1 MCWLNL
7 SSSINLTDKKMGL
20 SLFFVIKILIICLV
34 MASRFTLIDSI
45 NENWYLHKKYPI
57 KRGGRCSVW
66 TKIKKFLDGKIMH
79 TSTCIIKY
87 IDTCINI
94 NFLCFTDIRIPLMW
108 KDTDH
113 FKNKGGKKNK
123 IQPIFIDCSNT
134 VSSEFLKVILKIVTL
149 SFYLS

>member
-1 MCWLNL
+1 
-7 SSSINLTDKKMGL
+7 
-20 SLFFVIKILIICLV
+20 
-34 MASRFTLIDSI
+34 
-45 NENWYLHKKYPI
+45 
-57 KRGGRCSVW
+57 
-66 TKIKKFLDGKIMH
+66 MH

-94 NFLCFTDIRIPLMW
+94 NFLYFTDIRIPLMW

-123 IQPIFIDCSNT
+123 ILPIFIDYSNT
-134 VSSEFLKVILKIVTL
+134 VSSEFLKVILKMVTL